1 MFDFSLFLH
10 LKCVTTKFHS
20 HVLVLPLSGLGMKC
34 AAALFFLTWFPFMIP
49 PSLLSPR
56 YQARPE
62 ACCRYSMDE

>member
-1 MFDFSLFLH
+1 MRTFAELFSVQVQVPPL
-10 LKCVTTKFHS
+10 
-20 HVLVLPLSGLGMKC
+20 LVLPLSGFGIKC

-62 ACCRYSMDE
+62 ACCRYSMEE